1 MNHYDVILTLLR
13 SDDVIV
19 EQNFIIFFQIIESV
33 LVLMEE
39 FDLAPDGSST
49 LQKCFIVSLRHITAS
64 DLEDGKIGHVIV
76 REILTGISYKYS
88 GVIDSTMDVLTSFYN
103 SLPDDLVLS
112 EATMN
117 FLLTPLDGLKQLR

>member
-1 MNHYDVILTLLR
+1 
-13 SDDVIV
+13 
-19 EQNFIIFFQIIESV
+19 
-33 LVLMEE
+33 MEE
-39 FDLAPDGSST
+39 FELAPDGSST